1 MNQIKTLYFM
11 SIFEVLADLIVT
23 VSQHGLRRNVRSEKL
38 TYLYY
43 YRTDLSL
50 T

>member
-23 VSQHGLRRNVRSEKL
+23 VSQHGLRNVRSEKL